1 MNSQECESTAKEAS
15 TPSDGLLLGRCSS
28 VRQGG
33 PGCSNVAASGV
44 NGLLSTVSRVSDPHR
59 ESMSEIVRL
68 FAAQPER
75 GHNGRVCSVCNRI
88 WLCRAEHRHCVHSV
102 SDQSRVSDPRER
114 LRQTELVEGS
124 EFVGGLRRSWRL
136 REEACKAIELVKKE
150 IEYICGSCGENF
162 GEHWERFWVH
172 VESECQVFSFKGE
185 I

>member
-15 TPSDGLLLGRCSS
+15 TLSDGLLLGRCSS

-75 GHNGRVCSVCNRI
+75 SHNGRVCSVCNRI
-88 WLCRAEHRHCVHSV
+88 WLCQAEHIHCALVIKAMLVTHERDSDRQSWLKEV
-102 SDQSRVSDPRER
+102 SLSEDS
-114 LRQTELVEGS
+114 EG
-124 EFVGGLRRSWRL
+124 VGD
-136 REEACKAIELVKKE
+136 
-150 IEYICGSCGENF
+150 
-162 GEHWERFWVH
+162 
-172 VESECQVFSFKGE
+172 
-185 I
+185 